1 MEVIRMLGHTGVV
14 LKING
19 EEHKIF
25 INETWFSFDPKLTV
39 SPSLI
44 GQSVQYSLGAKNRV
58 NHLELM
64 VQPMKELKG
73 KIQSLNLAIPRIS
86 LHINGK
92 LLHFYIPYKHFNTI
106 KYQYKPGDFLHFTYN
121 PMEFKLKN
129 APYYALTSIITDP
142 KKKGENTQGVKRE
155 LQRTLKT
162 LVESPYYAFLDL
174 EFSMSGPEYRGMKF
188 QPEIIQF
195 GLIVADS
202 DGILVEK
209 FSAYVRPTLFPHLT
223 MKAQEFLKITPSAV
237 AYGMSYRNF
246 YDCIKEVILKYNPVF
261 LVWGVSDGFILE
273 NSYQINHVSPLFEPE
288 RLIDLQRIHRQYYQ
302 IGQDIGLYN
311 AMRSYEMFNG
321 AQIHDALVDALVLRN
336 IFYKFKS
343 ILLTK
348 ENYPFKENY
357 LMMMTN
363 RALR

>member
-1 MEVIRMLGHTGVV
+1 MEVIKMLGHTGVV
-14 LKING
+14 LKMNT

-25 INETWFSFDPKLTV
+25 MNETWFSFDPKLTV
-39 SPSLI
+39 SPSLV
-44 GQSVQYSLGAKNRV
+44 GQSVQYSLSGKNKV
-58 NHLELM
+58 GHLEPI

-73 KIQSLNLAIPRIS
+73 KIQSLNLSIPRIS
-86 LHINGK
+86 LHTGGK
-92 LLHFYIPYKHFNTI
+92 LLHFYIPYKNFNTI
-106 KYQYKPGDFLHFTYN
+106 KYRYKPGDFLHFTYN
-121 PMEFKLKN
+121 PMEFRLN
-129 APYYALTSIITDP
+129 GSTYFALTSIMTDS
-142 KKKGENTQGVKRE
+142 KKKVENPQVVKRE

-195 GLIVADS
+195 GLIVAD
-202 DGILVEK
+202 DRGNLVEK
-209 FSAYVRPTLFPHLT
+209 FSAYVQPTLFPRLT
-223 MKAQEFLKITPSAV
+223 EKAQEFLKITPLAV
-237 AYGMSYRNF
+237 AHGMSYCQF
-246 YDCIKEVILKYNPVF
+246 YEYIKEVIARYNPIF

-273 NSYQINHVSPLFEPE
+273 NSYQINQVSPLFEPD

-343 ILLTK
+343 ILLNQ
-348 ENYPFKENY
+348 EHYPFKENY
-357 LMMMTN
+357 LMMVGN
-363 RALR
+363 RAPR